1 MSLYQQDKEVHEV
14 SVCGWSTL
22 LNMWARKKLFP
33 ANRGWRGRT
42 RHYNRRHAEKLY
54 LPVDDDLVVFVRH
67 SMGDLFNCSRYNYYG
82 HLYLFAA
89 SQMETLVAY
98 TGTYINNYSIIVHL
112 MALRIVI
119 NSSKERL

>member
-1 MSLYQQDKEVHEV
+1 
-14 SVCGWSTL
+14 
-22 LNMWARKKLFP
+22 MWARKKLFP
-33 ANRGWRGRT
+33 ASRGRT

-54 LPVDDDLVVFVRH
+54 LTVDDDLVVFVRH

-98 TGTYINNYSIIVHL
+98 TGTYINNYSIIVQL

-119 NSSKERL
+119 ISSKERLFIVAILNTFDLA